1 MKQKAR
7 AKGKVRI
14 CFVGDLSLSF
24 VKRDYEILEKH
35 FGVDVVQPPK
45 KRDLSWL
52 KYILTLAGNIFQ
64 SDLSFC
70 WFAGW
75 HSGFAIFFSKLFR
88 KKSIVVAGGFDVAD
102 VPEINYGAFTNF
114 KEKLPSR
121 YVLKN
126 SDLIVSVSKSN
137 QRELLEKIRPREN
150 VLIYNGIPLEEFAAR
165 NSDKEAIAITV
176 GTVKWSNL
184 RRKGIE
190 TFVKTAQYLPNTPF
204 IVVGKFGDD
213 SIAYLKSIA
222 TSNVEFTDFV
232 PDEELLE
239 YYQKAKVYCQLSHY
253 ESFGVAPAEAML
265 CKCIPVVTGRFALP
279 EIVGDTGFY
288 VEYGDEKATA
298 EAIKKALDAPDDLGE
313 RASQRI
319 KEMFPMERREKEIV
333 KIVRNG

>member
-1 MKQKAR
+1 MKQKSE
-7 AKGKVRI
+7 AKDKVRI

-45 KRDLSWL
+45 KRNLSWL
-52 KYILTLAGNIFQ
+52 KYILALARDVFQ

-75 HSGFAIFFSKLFR
+75 HSVFAVFFAKLFG

-102 VPEINYGAFTNF
+102 VSKINYGAFTNF
-114 KEKLPSR
+114 KERLPSR

-126 SDLIVSVSKSN
+126 SDLIVSVSKSS
-137 QRELLEKIRPREN
+137 QRELLQKIRPREN
-150 VLIYNGIPLEEFAAR
+150 VLIYNGIPLEKFAAR

-204 IVVGKFGDD
+204 VVVGKFGDD

-222 TSNVEFTDFV
+222 LSNVEFTGFV
-232 PDEELLE
+232 SDKELLG
-239 YYQKAKVYCQLSHY
+239 YYQKAKIYCQLSYH
-253 ESFGVAPAEAML
+253 ESFGIAPAEAML
-265 CKCIPVVTGRFALP
+265 CRCIPVVTGRFALP

-298 EAIKKALDAPDDLGE
+298 EAIKKALDASDDLGE
-313 RASQRI
+313 KARQRI
-319 KEMFPMERREKEIV
+319 KEMFPMERREKEITR
-333 KIVRNG
+333 IIENG